1 MGIINIFR
9 KKDRIKQEQT
19 DQSVSNNYEKK
30 SDLKPRSTLPDY
42 LRVPRSYNDQTSVET
57 NNEPKI
63 DVGINEEHET
73 KPTDNNDAKQCD
85 IKPQISETITDT
97 DSVMADF
104 YSDKYT
110 KSEASD
116 PHPGSVFIMESRSMV
131 CDIEAYVDKSDSCY
145 YFYLCSNPLSL
156 QAKIKCCWVCN
167 RKPAPEKVNFEDLRN
182 GASPMM
188 PAEYVAHDP
197 AGIELDEK
205 SLNIVWFEDGD
216 SAALLS
222 GNDVLC
228 IIPGWSG
235 MRSFHGYSKY
245 ASGAG
250 PFAWE
255 ITGAL
260 EKLSVRIEYSKR
272 LWNYFG
278 AKEHSDAWMLT
289 QQARTIPFVGTHEN
303 DFPISRGKFPPK
315 VITTGERN
323 GVIYGVT
330 AGVSMISMPTVDF
343 RVDGDP
349 KDYKRMELG
358 FAALEKHRNICQAMY
373 KNLTLYS
380 SLPWE
385 QITFISHGNTIP
397 VDNIDGYAAVMFVNA
412 RNIEGLESPSYRDF
426 PDGSVINMFWAVP
439 ITIEEYNFTLE
450 KSAED
455 LLRYAYDISNIHIF
469 DGKKKFMI

>member
-1 MGIINIFR
+1 MGIINLFR
-9 KKDRIKQEQT
+9 KKNTAEEEH
-19 DQSVSNNYEKK
+19 VSKAPSPAPAPK
-30 SDLKPRSTLPDY
+30 TQPKRPDY
-42 LRVPRSYNDQTSVET
+42 LKVQDSYITNSEPET
-57 NNEPKI
+57 PKKA
-63 DVGINEEHET
+63 EET
-73 KPTDNNDAKQCD
+73 KEQKTADEINKAVSDLDAA
-85 IKPQISETITDT
+85 
-97 DSVMADF
+97 MADF

-110 KSEASD
+110 EPEAPD
-116 PHPGSVFIMESRSMV
+116 PHPGSEFILESRSMV
-131 CDIEAYVDKSDSCY
+131 CDIEAYVDKSDTCY

-167 RKPAPEKVNFEDLRN
+167 RKPAPEKVNFDQLRN
-182 GASPMM
+182 GESPMM

-197 AGIELDEK
+197 EGIELDES

-255 ITGAL
+255 ISGAL

-289 QQARTIPFVGTHEN
+289 QQARTIPFVGTHEG
-303 DFPISRGKFPPK
+303 DFPISKGKFPPK

-323 GVIYGVT
+323 DVVYGVT
-330 AGVSMISMPTVDF
+330 AGVSIISMPTVDF

-358 FAALEKHRNICQAMY
+358 FAASTKFRHLCQPMY
-373 KNLTLYS
+373 KNLTFYS
-380 SLPWE
+380 ELPWQ
-385 QITFISHGNTIP
+385 QITFIAHGNTIP
-397 VDNIDGYAAVMFVNA
+397 VENIEGYAGVMFINA
-412 RNIEGLESPSYRDF
+412 RNVSDMERPQYRDF
-426 PDGSVINMFWAVP
+426 PDGSAVNMFWTVLLTKEEYDY
-439 ITIEEYNFTLE
+439 TIEN
-450 KSAED
+450 SPED
-455 LLRYAYDISNIHIF
+455 LLKRAIDMKTIHIF
-469 DGKKKFMI
+469 DGTPKFRI

>member
-9 KKDRIKQEQT
+9 KKDKIKQEVT
-19 DQSVSNNYEKK
+19 ELPNTNVSEKK
-30 SDLKPRSTLPDY
+30 ADLKPTHTLPDY
-42 LRVPRSYNDQTSVET
+42 LRIPRSYIDPAPVKSD
-57 NNEPKI
+57 NEPENDTKEQPENKI
-63 DVGINEEHET
+63 DDNQIIEKLNIKSQVTDIA
-73 KPTDNNDAKQCD
+73 TDN
-85 IKPQISETITDT
+85 
-97 DSVMADF
+97 DSIMADF
-104 YSDKYT
+104 FSDQYT
-110 KSEASD
+110 KPEAASD
-116 PHPGSVFIMESRSMV
+116 PHPGSVFILESRSMV
-131 CDIEAYVDKSDSCY
+131 CNIEAYVDKNDSCY

-245 ASGAG
+245 ALGAG

-255 ITGAL
+255 IAGAL

-289 QQARTIPFVGTHEN
+289 QQARAIPFVGTHEN

-323 GVIYGVT
+323 GVVYGVT

-349 KDYKRMELG
+349 KDYKRIELG
-358 FAALEKHRNICQAMY
+358 FAALEKYRNICQAMY

-380 SLPWE
+380 DLPWE

-397 VDNIDGYAAVMFVNA
+397 LDNIDGYAAVIFINA
-412 RNIEGLESPSYRDF
+412 RNIDGLESPSYRDF
-426 PDGSVINMFWAVP
+426 PDGSVVNMLWAVP
-439 ITIEEYNFTLE
+439 ITLEEYNFTLE
-450 KSAED
+450 KSSED
-455 LLRYAYDISNIHIF
+455 LLKYAYDLSNIHIY
-469 DGKKKFMI
+469 DGQKKFMI

>member
-9 KKDRIKQEQT
+9 KKDKIKQSET
-19 DQSVSNNYEKK
+19 DQSSANSSEKK
-30 SDLKPRSTLPDY
+30 AEVKTTHTLPDY
-42 LRVPRSYNDQTSVET
+42 LRIPKSYQDETPVNSSIQPEIDDKSEPETEIQNDQIIEKYNIAS
-57 NNEPKI
+57 
-63 DVGINEEHET
+63 
-73 KPTDNNDAKQCD
+73 Q
-85 IKPQISETITDT
+85 ITDISADN
-97 DSVMADF
+97 DSIMADF

-110 KSEASD
+110 KAETSD
-116 PHPGSVFIMESRSMV
+116 PHPGSVFILESRSMV
-131 CDIEAYVDKSDSCY
+131 CDIEAYVDKNNSCY

-156 QAKIKCCWVCN
+156 QAKIKCCWICN
-167 RKPAPEKVNFEDLRN
+167 RKPAPEKVNFDELRN

-197 AGIELDEK
+197 SGIELDEK

-245 ASGAG
+245 AKGTG

-255 ITGAL
+255 IAGAL

-323 GVIYGVT
+323 GVVYGVT

-358 FAALEKHRNICQAMY
+358 FATLEKYRHICQPMY

-380 SLPWE
+380 DLPWK

-397 VDNIDGYAAVMFVNA
+397 IDNIDGYAAVMFINA
-412 RNIEGLESPSYRDF
+412 KNIDGLESPEYRDF
-426 PDGSVINMFWAVP
+426 PDGSVVNMLWAVP
-439 ITIEEYNFTLE
+439 ITLEEYNFTLE

-455 LLRYAYDISNIHIF
+455 LFKYAYDLTNIHIF
-469 DGKKKFMI
+469 DGQKKFMI